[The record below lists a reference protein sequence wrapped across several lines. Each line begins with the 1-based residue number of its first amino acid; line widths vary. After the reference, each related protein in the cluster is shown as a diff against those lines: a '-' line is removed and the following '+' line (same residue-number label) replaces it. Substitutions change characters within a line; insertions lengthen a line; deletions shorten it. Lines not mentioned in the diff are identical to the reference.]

1 MSQPPFGG
9 NKSASLPQGLRDTR
23 RHFQIHLIDVT
34 PGPPFAGLEGGH
46 HRMGRA
52 REMFRGMV
60 IGRAVTTPDMTAGQ
74 AETEMHPGRSN
85 LQAFFTS

>member
-1 MSQPPFGG
+1 
-9 NKSASLPQGLRDTR
+9 
-23 RHFQIHLIDVT
+23 
-34 PGPPFAGLEGGH
+34 
-46 HRMGRA
+46 MGRA

-85 LQAFFTS
+85 LQAFFTPLSASGNGLKSGHVWTGRNSPP